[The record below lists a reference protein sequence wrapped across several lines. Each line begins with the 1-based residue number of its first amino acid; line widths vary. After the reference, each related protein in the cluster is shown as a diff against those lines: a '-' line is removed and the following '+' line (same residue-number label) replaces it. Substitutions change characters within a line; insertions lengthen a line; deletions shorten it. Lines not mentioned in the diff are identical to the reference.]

1 MLRIDRKREKN
12 YNVLCNLSLTN
23 CEQDILMKHLQLSQ
37 LHPVTFL
44 VFFTEILITCFTG
57 EIAGLA
63 VMFVCLMLYA
73 ILVKKAKSVIWALP
87 LAAFILI
94 LNPIFYHGGET
105 VIFTLWGCNF
115 TWEAVENG
123 ICSAL
128 LILCTMLIFTVLGAV
143 LGEEKFLYVFG
154 RFFPKLALMISM
166 IFRHFD
172 LLGKAYE
179 QTKNM
184 AKINGIYENDST
196 LWQKLKTNAVIF
208 EAFTATAL
216 EGSIDTALSLSAK
229 GYYSKQKTIIKS
241 YRFRAADFIFMAVV
255 TAVFA
260 CIFIKNPAVSLTA
273 TAVLFLIPIIFGR
286 GEKTA

>member
-1 MLRIDRKREKN
+1 
-12 YNVLCNLSLTN
+12 
-23 CEQDILMKHLQLSQ
+23 MKHLHLSQ

-63 VMFVCLMLYA
+63 VMFSCLLIYA
-73 ILVKKAKSVIWALP
+73 LLVKKAKTVLWALP

-105 VIFTLWGCNF
+105 VLFTLWGYNF
-115 TWEAVENG
+115 TLEAVENG
-123 ICSAL
+123 IYSAL
-128 LILCTMLIFTVLGAV
+128 LILCTMLIFTVLGSI

-172 LLGKAYE
+172 LLGKSYE

-184 AKINGIYENDST
+184 AKVNGIYENDST

-229 GYYSKQKTIIKS
+229 GYYSKKKTVIKS
-241 YRFRAADFIFMAVV
+241 YRFCAADFVFMAVV
-255 TAVFA
+255 TAIFA
-260 CIFIKNPAVSLTA
+260 CIFFKNPVLNLSA
-273 TAVLFLIPIIFGR
+273 TALLFLIPIFFGR

>member
-1 MLRIDRKREKN
+1 
-12 YNVLCNLSLTN
+12 
-23 CEQDILMKHLQLSQ
+23 
-37 LHPVTFL
+37 
-44 VFFTEILITCFTG
+44 
-57 EIAGLA
+57 
-63 VMFVCLMLYA
+63 MFVCMLLYA
-73 ILVKKAKSVIWALP
+73 ILVKKAKAVIWALP

-105 VIFTLWGCNF
+105 VLFTLWGYNF
-115 TWEAVENG
+115 TWEALENG

-128 LILCTMLIFTVLGAV
+128 LILCTILIFTVLGSV

-184 AKINGIYENDST
+184 AKINGIYENDAT

-208 EAFTATAL
+208 EAFTAVAL

-241 YRFRAADFIFMAVV
+241 YRFRAADFAFMAVV
-255 TAVFA
+255 TAIFG
-260 CIFIKNPAVSLTA
+260 CIFIKNSAVSLTA
-273 TAVLFLIPIIFGR
+273 TAILFLIPIIFGR
-286 GEKTA
+286 GEKAV